1 MSSKPKIKN
10 KNLSLVKPTGKVLK
24 SQKINTANN
33 DLDNQISELGS
44 VVDYDPSLLFQIM
57 NLIENLSTVKLS
69 GEEKQKL
76 CVDKIIELCPNK
88 NNEKDIEELK
98 KYIDFFCHMKWINKV
113 PTIQQVK
120 STVKTVCGFFSK
132 N

>member
-24 SQKINTANN
+24 SQKINTANS
-33 DLDNQISELGS
+33 DLDSQIGELGL
-44 VVDYDPSLLFQIM
+44 VNEYDPSLLFQIM
-57 NLIENLSTVKLS
+57 NLIENLSTVKLT

-88 NNEKDIEELK
+88 NNEKDIDELK
-98 KYIDFFCHMKWINKV
+98 KYIDFFCHMKWINKI
-113 PTIQQVK
+113 PTIAQVK

>member
-57 NLIENLSTVKLS
+57 L
-69 GEEKQKL
+69 
-76 CVDKIIELCPNK
+76 
-88 NNEKDIEELK
+88 
-98 KYIDFFCHMKWINKV
+98 
-113 PTIQQVK
+113 
-120 STVKTVCGFFSK
+120 
-132 N
+132 